1 MSYLKY
7 TPYVYLILTVFFIYD
22 AIVKWNDV
30 NATPVLSLLFAALGV
45 FMFFFRRRFAKKM
58 EDRKPKS

>member
-1 MSYLKY
+1 MSFLKY
-7 TPYVYLILTVFFIYD
+7 TPYLYLLFAVFFIYD

-30 NATPVLSLLFAALGV
+30 NATPVLSLLIAGLAV

-58 EDRKPKS
+58 QDRNRKS

>member
-7 TPYVYLILTVFFIYD
+7 TPYVYLILTVFFIYE
-22 AIVKWNDV
+22 AIVKWNDE
-30 NATPVLSLLFAALGV
+30 NASPVLSLLFAGLGG